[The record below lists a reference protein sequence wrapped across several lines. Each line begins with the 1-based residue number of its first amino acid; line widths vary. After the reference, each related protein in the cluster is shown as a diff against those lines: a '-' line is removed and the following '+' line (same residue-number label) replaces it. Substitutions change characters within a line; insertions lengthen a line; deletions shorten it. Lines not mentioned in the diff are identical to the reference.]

1 MNLFKNKTF
10 SIIIMI
16 VMIIASILIGSHRSL
31 TGLSVDASNVF
42 ISGANGDGMGIQNDL
57 NQRFELSG
65 NLVKITDNYIDI
77 NNSIFKTI
85 SDARSSLTTA
95 ETPKEKYNAN
105 IKLTEA
111 VNELYTLLGKENLSD
126 KDERYRNSIYSD
138 FCSRNDTIGHDKY
151 NEYAKK
157 FNDTLKQFPANIL
170 SKLTFVKPLELFQ

>member
-1 MNLFKNKTF
+1 MNLFKNKAF
-10 SIIIMI
+10 AIITMI

-31 TGLSVDASNVF
+31 TGVSVDASNVF
-42 ISGANGDGMGIQNDL
+42 INGTNGDGMGIQNDL

-65 NLVKITDNYIDI
+65 NLVKIAGNYLDM

-85 SDARSSLTTA
+85 SDSRNSLTTA
-95 ETPKEKYNAN
+95 QTPKEKYNAN

-126 KDERYRNSIYSD
+126 KDERY
-138 FCSRNDTIGHDKY
+138 RNDTIGHDKY